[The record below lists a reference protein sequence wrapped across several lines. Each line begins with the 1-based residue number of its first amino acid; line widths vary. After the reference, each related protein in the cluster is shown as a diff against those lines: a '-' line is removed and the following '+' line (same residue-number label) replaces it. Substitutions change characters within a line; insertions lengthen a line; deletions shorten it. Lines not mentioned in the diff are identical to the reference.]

1 MSALRKTCRGG
12 YGIRQIIGDSRI
24 DCTVANNRL
33 DEEDIDADNV
43 LNLTTAERDQEKWHR
58 YIVNLADPSK
68 FTRLGK
74 CGPPPCSSPASRAA
88 HATTSA
94 GFSFEFPFAPLTT
107 RSVNRCCGARGRFAS
122 R

>member
-1 MSALRKTCRGG
+1 M
-12 YGIRQIIGDSRI
+12 GDSRI

-43 LNLTTAERDQEKWHR
+43 LNLTTAERDQEKWYR

-74 CGPPPCSSPASRAA
+74 CGPRPALAGQPGGTR
-88 HATTSA
+88 TMSA
-94 GFSFEFPFAPLTT
+94 GFSFGFPFAPLTT
-107 RSVNRCCGARGRFAS
+107 RSVNRCCGARARFAS